1 MLKVAITGGAGSGK
15 SVICAEF
22 EKLGVRTISLDKIAR
37 EVVQPQTRCRLQI
50 VDYFGKT
57 ILKADNSID
66 RRRLREFIIAD
77 PDARII
83 LQKITHPAILQN
95 MKKRMKALETAFP
108 EEIVVVEVPLLFEC
122 GLQDLFDATIVVS
135 APAHQRIDRLMRRD
149 RVSDES
155 AEALVNMQ
163 DCTEPKEKRADFA
176 IENNAGL
183 EDLSMQVFNIHRTFL
198 TFLRQTDGRLFRS
211 VTDRP

>member
-22 EKLGVRTISLDKIAR
+22 EKLGVRTISLDKISR
-37 EVVQPQTRCRLQI
+37 EVVQPQTRCWLQI

-83 LQKITHPAILQN
+83 LQKITHPAII
-95 MKKRMKALETAFP
+95 T
-108 EEIVVVEVPLLFEC
+108 
-122 GLQDLFDATIVVS
+122 GT
-135 APAHQRIDRLMRRD
+135 
-149 RVSDES
+149 
-155 AEALVNMQ
+155 
-163 DCTEPKEKRADFA
+163 PKSIA
-176 IENNAGL
+176 IP
-183 EDLSMQVFNIHRTFL
+183 IR
-198 TFLRQTDGRLFRS
+198 
-211 VTDRP
+211 